1 VNHYTDK
8 KGYNGIRATPD
19 WVFEASQPPAP
30 AGHPFGAYFTTLPP
44 GTKNLA
50 IRLRIPR
57 LKTEF
62 FFSFE
67 DANDLTALD
76 GDRGEYIFYSRIDY
90 VVVKD
95 RQTYQGKRDDT

>member
-1 VNHYTDK
+1 MNHYTNK

-30 AGHPFGAYFTTLPP
+30 ASHPFGAYFTTLPP

-57 LKTEF
+57 MKTDYV
-62 FFSFE
+62 FSFA
-67 DANDLTALD
+67 DVNDLTPLE
-76 GDRGEYIFYSRIDY
+76 GDRGEFIFYSPVDY
-90 VVVKD
+90 VLKQD
-95 RQTYQGKRDDT
+95 RQVYHGKRADA